1 MNKLE
6 SYIYGL
12 LITDGSL
19 NLSTRNR
26 GKVTLEVNNKDS
38 DIVEKLYKVI
48 PNSSIRERTRTTNFS
63 KNFVT
68 TKIFSNCRLEFRT
81 WLIDNGFP
89 TKDKTINANIPNSS
103 YEKYDFWRGVI
114 DGDGSLGITSKG
126 RKFISLTT
134 KSEILKEEYLKFL
147 QEELGVIKSINKNK
161 RDNIYNISFLVKKQ
175 QI

>member
-6 SYIYGL
+6 SYVYGL

-48 PNSSIRERTRTTNFS
+48 PNSSVRERTRTTNFS

-68 TKIFSNCRLEFRT
+68 TKIF
-81 WLIDNGFP
+81 
-89 TKDKTINANIPNSS
+89 
-103 YEKYDFWRGVI
+103 
-114 DGDGSLGITSKG
+114 
-126 RKFISLTT
+126 
-134 KSEILKEEYLKFL
+134 
-147 QEELGVIKSINKNK
+147 
-161 RDNIYNISFLVKKQ
+161 
-175 QI
+175 